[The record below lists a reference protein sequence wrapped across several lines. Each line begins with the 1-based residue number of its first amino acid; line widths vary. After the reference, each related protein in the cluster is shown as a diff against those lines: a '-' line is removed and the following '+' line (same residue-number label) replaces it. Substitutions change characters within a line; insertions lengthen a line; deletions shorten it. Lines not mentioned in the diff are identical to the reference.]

1 MVGKDGSGW
10 QLWPATQAAYK
21 AGNQITDH
29 SCSIWF
35 PSTSYIQSRSPAHGM
50 APPTFQLGLPLSV
63 KPFRKHPHRHAL
75 QCISLVTVNVDRLT
89 RLTATKSLHKRLGNA
104 KEMWHLSGGPY
115 FLSVPSGSRVHLSGA
130 RVSSFSP
137 EVRLMSLE

>member
-1 MVGKDGSGW
+1 MGVAGSCD
-10 QLWPATQAAYK
+10 QQHRLLASK
-21 AGNQITDH
+21 AGNQITADA
-29 SCSIWF
+29 CSICF
-35 PSTSYIQSRSPAHGM
+35 PPTSFIQPRSPAHGM
-50 APPTFQLGLPLSV
+50 VPLAFQLGLPFSG

-75 QCISLVTVNVDRLT
+75 ECISLVTANADRLT

-137 EVRLMSLE
+137 EVSFMSLE